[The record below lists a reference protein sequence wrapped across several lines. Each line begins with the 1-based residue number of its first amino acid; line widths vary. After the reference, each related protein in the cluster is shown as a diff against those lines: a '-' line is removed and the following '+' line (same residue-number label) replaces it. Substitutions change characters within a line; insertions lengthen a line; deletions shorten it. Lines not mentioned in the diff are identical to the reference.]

1 MYGLFTFIHHEFMVN
16 VAKYTIHGSY
26 GLTLFTPKTHHFEH
40 RKLFEDGWEVA
51 RGLNNGSWEWKQ
63 EAKRQNKRP
72 EPYGKTFRKI
82 KGGIVYCLGI
92 LAHLVRRW
100 ARGVEKARY
109 LGSNTIL
116 SFGELIGSL
125 AVA

>member
-51 RGLNNGSWEWKQ
+51 RGLVAGNGNRRRS
-63 EAKRQNKRP
+63 
-72 EPYGKTFRKI
+72 GKTNNRSHTEKRLE
-82 KGGIVYCLGI
+82 KS
-92 LAHLVRRW
+92 W
-100 ARGVEKARY
+100 VELFIA
-109 LGSNTIL
+109 
-116 SFGELIGSL
+116 
-125 AVA
+125 